1 MKKNVLLK
9 LICIIFTFFII
20 FSQEVITFAVTERD
34 ESLSGVLQDGSSF
47 IELRWGTRITD
58 SSRRYTNFIK

>member
-47 IELRWGTRITD
+47 IELR
-58 SSRRYTNFIK
+58 